1 MAGKAKTFDHQADIG
16 VAGEGN
22 TLAAAFAYGA
32 RAMFSIMYDLDRVA
46 PTTEVRIRCAASD
59 DELLFV
65 RWLNTLLAEADVRGL
80 AFGDFDIAEVADHRL
95 AGVARGEPYDPARHG
110 RGGEVKGATLTER
123 KVVRSPAGWRAQ
135 TVVDV

>member
-1 MAGKAKTFDHQADIG
+1 MAGKAETFDHQADIG
-16 VAGEGN
+16 VAGEGT

-32 RAMFSIMYDLDRVA
+32 RAMFSIMYDLERVVPA
-46 PTTEVRIRCAASD
+46 TEVRIRCSASD

-80 AFGDFDIAEVADHRL
+80 AFADFDVAEVADHRL
-95 AGVARGEPYDPARHG
+95 DGIARGEPYDPVRHG
-110 RGGEVKGATLTER
+110 RGVEVKGATLTEL
-123 KVVRSPAGWRAQ
+123 KVARGPAGWRAQ

>member
-1 MAGKAKTFDHQADIG
+1 MAGKAETFDHLADIG
-16 VAGEGN
+16 VAGEGA
-22 TLAAAFAYGA
+22 TLAAAFSAAA
-32 RAMFSIMYDLDRVA
+32 RAMFSIMYELDRVA
-46 PTTEVRIRCAASD
+46 LGTEVRIACSASD

-95 AGVARGEPYDPARHG
+95 EGVARGEPYDPDRHG
-110 RGGEVKGATLTER
+110 RGVEVKGATLTEL
-123 KVVRSPAGWRAQ
+123 KVARGPAGWRAQ